1 MLKGDDVSTLLRNNV
16 NVRGHGSR
24 AMVFAHGFGCDQQ
37 MWRWLTPAFEADY
50 KVVLYDHVGAGH
62 SDLSAYDRRKY
73 GTLSGYASDLLEI
86 CAELDLHDAVFVG
99 HSVSSMIGVLAANR
113 EPGRFSH
120 LILVGPSP
128 RYLDDEGYVGGFTRL
143 QIDELLAFLDSN
155 HLGWS
160 QAMGPVI
167 MGPQASPAL
176 AEDLVNSFCRTDPA
190 IARDFARV
198 TFLSDNRADLPRVA
212 TPTLI
217 LQCQED
223 VIAPP
228 AVGEYVRAQIARSR
242 LVLLNATGHCPHMSA
257 PDETIAAMKDFL
269 AAHQAAPAQ

>member
-1 MLKGDDVSTLLRNNV
+1 VSTLLRNNV

-128 RYLDDEGYVGGFTRL
+128 RYLDDEGYFGGFTRL

-176 AEDLVNSFCRTDPA
+176 AGDLVNSFCRTDPA